1 METIW
6 KVFPNPSFTVSLTK
20 VPYPM
25 QDAVDP
31 HYSEEFKLLAN
42 FYLLPD
48 LENHQG
54 HSSRFT
60 KLVVLLFHFGYP
72 EMILL

>member
-1 METIW
+1 MLLIPT
-6 KVFPNPSFTVSLTK
+6 T
-20 VPYPM
+20 
-25 QDAVDP
+25 Q
-31 HYSEEFKLLAN
+31 EFKLLAN